1 MSFLAPAFLFLAAA
15 AAVPLLVHLLRRR
28 MDVRVDFPA
37 ARYLARAE
45 RENSRKLRLRNLL
58 LMMLRVLAVLLIT
71 AAAAGPLGR
80 VAGTGHAPTAMA
92 LVLDNTLSTAAI
104 RDGRPVLEELKDAA
118 RAVIAQASPADQTW
132 LVTGDG
138 TVTGG
143 NAASLDD
150 ALDRVRPLAGAGSLP
165 VAVARA
171 TALLEGSGL
180 AERRL
185 GILTDGQPTT
195 WSARIES
202 DHDFPVLVLS
212 PLYAPLAN
220 RAVVMADARPTRWTP
235 RGELVARVASA
246 DSASYRV
253 LLGER
258 TLARGIVAPGEEIL
272 VRAAPSERGWLAGSV
287 ELQPDELRADD
298 VRHFAVFV
306 GSPPG
311 IRVGGTVGP
320 FVNSAVDALAE
331 SGRITRGSNL
341 SLVAADELTSLP
353 ALILP
358 PSDPVRLGAA
368 NRALE
373 RAGVP
378 WRLGPVRPGVG
389 RVRSIDATWDSISVT
404 TALRHPLVSAGDAPA
419 DTIAV
424 VDGQPW
430 IVAGDGYV
438 LLASPLEPAATSLPV
453 QAAFVP
459 WLADVLT
466 QRLGGGG
473 AIRATP
479 GATVGRPPWADALEG
494 PEGARVVLSGSTV
507 AAPDRSGVHFLL
519 RGSERVGAIV
529 VNGEA
534 AESELG
540 RLDDEALAA
549 RFSGSQASVV
559 ADSREWVRSVFAAAD
574 RRPLIVPFLGAAL
587 LALVAE
593 SVIAGA
599 GGRRTE

>member
-58 LMMLRVLAVLLIT
+58 LMMLRVLVVLLIT

-80 VAGTGHAPTAMA
+80 IAGTGHAPTAVA
-92 LVLDNTLSTAAI
+92 VVLDNTLSTSAI
-104 RDGRPVLEELKDAA
+104 REGRPVLERLKDAA
-118 RAVIAQASPADQTW
+118 RAAISASSPSDQVW

-143 NAASLDD
+143 NAAAVTD
-150 ALDRVRPLAGAGSLP
+150 AVDRVRPLAGAGAIP
-165 VAVARA
+165 AAVARA
-171 TALLEGSGL
+171 TALLDGSPVV
-180 AERRL
+180 ERRL

-195 WSARIES
+195 WGGRLEAVSEV
-202 DHDFPVLVLS
+202 PVLVLA
-212 PLYAPLAN
+212 PRYAAVAN
-220 RAVVMADARPTRWTP
+220 RAVVLAHPRPTRWTP
-235 RGELVARVASA
+235 RGELVGRLSSI

-272 VRAAPSERGWLAGSV
+272 VRAAPPERGWLAGTL

-298 VRHFAVFV
+298 VRFFAVFV

-311 IRVGGTVGP
+311 VRLGATVGP
-320 FVNSAVDALAE
+320 FVTSAVDALIE
-331 SGRITRGSNL
+331 NGRIARGS
-341 SLVAADELTSLP
+341 SLAVVAADELTTLP

-373 RAGVP
+373 RAGVA
-378 WRLGPVRPGVG
+378 WRLGPLRRGSG
-389 RVRSIDATWDSISVT
+389 RVRSGDSAWDSVSVT
-404 TALRHPLVSAGDAPA
+404 ALQRHALASAGDASA

-438 LLASPLEPAATSLPV
+438 LIASPIDPAATSLPV

-459 WLADVLT
+459 WLADMLT
-466 QRLGGGG
+466 QRLGGGEVIESVP
-473 AIRATP
+473 AASIR
-479 GATVGRPPWADALEG
+479 RPTWADAIEG
-494 PEGARVVLSGSTV
+494 PEGARLTLTGSTF

-519 RGSERVGAIV
+519 RGGERVGAVV
-529 VNGEA
+529 VNGET

-540 RLDDEALAA
+540 RLDDEAIAA
-549 RFSGSQASVV
+549 RFPGGRVSVASDSQA
-559 ADSREWVRSVFAAAD
+559 WVRSIFAAAD